1 MVQLVVCSFLLRFA
15 TWKMGLCVNP
25 KTKLQY
31 YPPPPPQKKKSME
44 YYLEMLIFFT
54 DLIPLEIVI
63 KKIYMH
69 IYIFI
74 YIGYLFVKHD
84 LALICVDTGRRKKQ
98 GKLEERER
106 IKGHIPPTQR
116 SPRTWT
122 STTVHT
128 QTHTLTHTYAM
139 AFNCD
144 HWRRCVRLRQG
155 KGGIFWKNDR
165 WVCCGAMKLRALLF
179 VPREITFIL
188 DAD

>member
-1 MVQLVVCSFLLRFA
+1 MKNGIVCKFKNQTAILPPA
-15 TWKMGLCVNP
+15 PP
-25 KTKLQY
+25 K
-31 YPPPPPQKKKSME
+31 KKKSME

-116 SPRTWT
+116 SPRT
-122 STTVHT
+122 
-128 QTHTLTHTYAM
+128 
-139 AFNCD
+139 
-144 HWRRCVRLRQG
+144 
-155 KGGIFWKNDR
+155 
-165 WVCCGAMKLRALLF
+165 
-179 VPREITFIL
+179 
-188 DAD
+188 